1 MKHRCFVAVSE
12 NVMDIGDA
20 VKKIRANS
28 DLVIEQLGPL
38 SGIAFGLNRQS
49 VEWVDGFIERQ
60 RMRDDL
66 TDEFIART
74 VNVLGSFIGECVIAH
89 TDGAWAWIEEQQTIG
104 VRFPSGSCTFPFTKV
119 HKQYLNGN
127 AEGDSISGFFCAT
140 LSLREAGML

>member
-1 MKHRCFVAVSE
+1 MKHRCFLAVSE

-28 DLVIEQLGPL
+28 NLVIEQLGLL
-38 SGIAFGLNRQS
+38 SRIAFGLNRQS

-74 VNVLGSFIGECVIAH
+74 VNVLVLWH
-89 TDGAWAWIEEQQTIG
+89 
-104 VRFPSGSCTFPFTKV
+104 V
-119 HKQYLNGN
+119 
-127 AEGDSISGFFCAT
+127 
-140 LSLREAGML
+140 